1 MFSMYNL
8 TAFGEKLKS
17 IRKLMGYTQQDVSRI
32 SGINRDTLRRIEQ
45 GEGIPRYDTL
55 ELLSSVYKVD
65 LLDQLKHFRSSNRLY
80 HYYQRLDRLI
90 SNFDIEILNKLTQD
104 YNEFMKNQEDV
115 LLDPH
120 IYEQFQLLLKGISA
134 YYSSDSLRQLQSLD
148 DLIQSMRY
156 SIPNFNVYEFS
167 KYKYNLFEMRILL
180 LIGLSYNHHCN
191 YSQCN
196 SIIKFLLESQLKE
209 EYPDQD
215 TILLTIKIYL
225 NLSYNYFNL
234 DDYKKSLEYANIG
247 IEYCNRH
254 NNMFMLYL
262 FYSRKGIAEF
272 RLGMPNYE
280 DSLRKSIH
288 ILEIQNKKDLAK
300 TYRQIMVE
308 RYDID
313 LSK

>member
-1 MFSMYNL
+1 MYNL

-32 SGINRDTLRRIEQ
+32 SGINRDTIRRIEQ

-55 ELLSSVYKVD
+55 ELLSSVYKID
-65 LLDQLKHFRSSNRLY
+65 LLDQLKQFRSSNRLY
-80 HYYQRLDRLI
+80 SYYQRLDKVI
-90 SNFDIEILNKLTQD
+90 SNFDIDILNKLNQD
-104 YNEFMKNQEDV
+104 YEAFMENQQDV
-115 LLDPH
+115 LFNPS
-120 IYEQFQLLLKGISA
+120 IYEQFQWMLKGISA
-134 YYSSDSLRQLQSLD
+134 YYSNDSLKQLQSLD
-148 DLIQSMRY
+148 DFIHSMRY
-156 SIPNFNVYEFS
+156 SIPDFNVFEFTHF
-167 KYKYNLFEMRILL
+167 KYNLFEMRILL
-180 LIGLSYNHHCN
+180 AIGLSFIQYCDYKQSNL
-191 YSQCN
+191 
-196 SIIKFLLESQLKE
+196 ILIFLLESQLKE
-209 EYPDQD
+209 NNPDQD
-215 TILLTIKIYL
+215 NILLTIKIYI
-225 NLSYNYFNL
+225 NLSYIYFNL

-247 IEYCNRH
+247 IDYCNRY

-262 FYSRKGIAEF
+262 FYSRKGVAEL

-288 ILEIQNKKDLAK
+288 ILEMQNKHDLAK